1 MGNIELVDEV
11 KVHEH
16 PYDSFQSQAV
26 VDERVV
32 ELVTE
37 RKHQCEKRDQTETEN
52 EVKLVLIC

>member
-37 RKHQCEKRDQTETEN
+37 RKHQCEKRDQTAE
-52 EVKLVLIC
+52 KLKMKLSWC

>member
-37 RKHQCEKRDQTETEN
+37 RKHQCEKEIRQL
-52 EVKLVLIC
+52 KI